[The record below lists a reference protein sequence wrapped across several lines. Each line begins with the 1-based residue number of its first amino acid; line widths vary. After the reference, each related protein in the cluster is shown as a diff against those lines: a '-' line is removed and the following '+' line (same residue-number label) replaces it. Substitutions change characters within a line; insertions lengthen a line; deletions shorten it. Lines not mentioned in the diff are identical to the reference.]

1 VHKNSIK
8 TEKVLQILE
17 LCQKGVSKPQIAKIV
32 GVSPKTVYNY
42 QKKLNL
48 L

>member
-1 VHKNSIK
+1 MHKNSIATK
-8 TEKVLQILE
+8 KAMQIME
-17 LCQKGVSKPQIAKIV
+17 LCQKGISKPQIAKIV